1 MLCFNRGGLIFTN
14 PLRMGRTRYCT
25 TSLLF
30 DIVWVGRSSQ
40 HIQSLVFLL
49 YYFTPHTLSSPSLH
63 QPSSSLTPS
72 HLHSVYRYRFFHLLT
87 YITLIFSSYPNN
99 VTSINIYHHTSPS
112 SFQTTQSIL
121 YPSTFP
127 PYNTLFFPSYLNNAT
142 FINIY

>member
-1 MLCFNRGGLIFTN
+1 MFTQGGLIFTN
-14 PLRMGRTRYCT
+14 PLRMGRKRYCR

-40 HIQSLVFLL
+40 HIHPLVFLL
-49 YYFTPHTLSSPSLH
+49 YYFTPH

-72 HLHSVYRYRFFHLLT
+72 HFHSVYRCRFFHLLT

-112 SFQTTQSIL
+112 SFQTTPSIIH
-121 YPSTFP
+121 PSTFP
-127 PYNTLFFPSYLNNAT
+127 SYTTLFFPSYLNNAT